1 MESKTYK
8 YLHIL
13 NYAPSCQ
20 CTTHLLDD
28 SFFTVDS
35 DYFQLRCILFI
46 FEVYIIRV
54 REFHG

>member
-13 NYAPSCQ
+13 NYAPKLPMH
-20 CTTHLLDD
+20 HLLDESFLTAD
-28 SFFTVDS
+28 SH
-35 DYFQLRCILFI
+35 YFQLRCILFI

-54 REFHG
+54 REFHE